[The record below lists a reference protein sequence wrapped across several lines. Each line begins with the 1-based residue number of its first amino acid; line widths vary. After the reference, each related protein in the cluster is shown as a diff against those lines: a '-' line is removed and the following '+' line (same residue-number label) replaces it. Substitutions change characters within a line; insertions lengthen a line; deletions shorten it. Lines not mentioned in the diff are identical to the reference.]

1 MKKSKINLKELNKDL
16 EDVLEIVNKI
26 DNFDPEIMKVSE
38 LSKIIKNKEKKLK
51 NKYKDLD
58 IKK

>member
-16 EDVLEIVNKI
+16 DDVLEIVNKI